1 MSNEFTLDDD
11 WVEFVGIWGSG
22 KSTAINKLKNE
33 LKNPNKYKTTDYF
46 YKLKKRKRLLNTSI
60 NILKTL
66 NYSIPILV
74 ILLRKFLKGIFKRDQ
89 ILISM
94 IRAFF
99 TCYGARLFLIKN
111 CGFKFFLWEGEF
123 HLIPFL
129 DLSFKQKKIFINILF
144 KLTRF
149 KKFGFVIL
157 DVPITKTL
165 EMIEKDQLSGKNI
178 RFPNSIQLKYYKE
191 YIYKSI
197 EHQEEMI
204 SILKTKTKK
213 IYRFNDAKDILFGK
227 IL

>member
-1 MSNEFTLDDD
+1 MSNEFTLTGD
-11 WVEFVGIWGSG
+11 WVEFVGMWGSG

-46 YKLKKRKRLLNTSI
+46 YKLKKSKRFFNTSV

-66 NYSIPILV
+66 NHSIPILV
-74 ILLRKFLKGIFKRDQ
+74 ILFRKLIKGIIKRDQ

-99 TCYGARLFLIKN
+99 TCYSARLFLLKN

-129 DLSFKQKKIFINILF
+129 DLSFKQKEIIINILF

-157 DVPITKTL
+157 DAPINKTL
-165 EMIEKDQLSGKNI
+165 EMIEEDQLSGKNI
-178 RFPNSIQLKYYKE
+178 RFPNSFQLKYYKE
-191 YIYKSI
+191 YIYESL

-204 SILKTKTKK
+204 SILETKTKK
-213 IYRFNDAKDILFGK
+213 IYRFNDAKEIFFGN
-227 IL
+227 IF